1 MSRTLRVIEADEPID
16 GPAPGE
22 TPLRIAIATN
32 DMEYL
37 GAHFGSART
46 FAVYDVWKTGHRFVE
61 AHAFDNVTKQK
72 GKHDD
77 QDDKITPKV
86 EALAGCA
93 LLFALAIGGPSAAKI
108 VKAGIHPIKRKDPE
122 PIEAVLEQVQ
132 VMLNGTPPPF
142 LRKILGTVQ
151 KPDFTEEYDD
161 YEAEETV

>member
-1 MSRTLRVIEADEPID
+1 MSRTLRVIDGDTASA

-37 GAHFGSART
+37 GAHFGSAKK
-46 FAVYDVWKTGHRFVE
+46 FAVYEVWKSGHRFIE
-61 AHAFDNVTKQK
+61 AHEFDNVTKQK

-86 EALAGCA
+86 EALRGCA

-108 VKAGIHPIKRKDPE
+108 VKAGVHPIKRKEPE

-142 LRKILGTVQ
+142 LRKILGTFD
-151 KPDFTEEYDD
+151 KPSFMDD
-161 YEAEETV
+161 YAQESV

>member
-1 MSRTLRVIEADEPID
+1 MSRTLRLVETD

-22 TPLRIAIATN
+22 TPLRVAIATN
-32 DMEYL
+32 DLENL
-37 GAHFGSART
+37 NAHFGSAKK
-46 FAVYDVWKTGHRFVE
+46 FAVYEVWKTGARFIA
-61 AHAFDNVTKQK
+61 AHEFDNVTKQK

-86 EALAGCA
+86 EALDGCS

-142 LRKILGTVQ
+142 LRKILGTYQ
-151 KPDFTEEYDD
+151 KPSFMIDTEE
-161 YEAEETV
+161 EEWV